1 MIEGTN
7 QRPDKLAL
15 RIAERRAA
23 VARVSVSDGNWNR
36 QIATSENFALSAERS
51 GADSAIEQ
59 AKFDHI
65 ARGLAG
71 AVVNANCDRIVWVS
85 EAIASGENPITVAR
99 LLAAL
104 GLNNKELSAAL
115 GKSKAWVSKRLGLL
129 EAPITVQR
137 LIESGELSESEY
149 YNNRKNIQSGIKN
162 TDGVLM
168 YQRVQTIE
176 INLEAARSLAAILSN
191 LAATSGATP
200 IKLEP
205 DTSKKQIASILNE
218 RAGEILKRFG

>member
-1 MIEGTN
+1 
-7 QRPDKLAL
+7 
-15 RIAERRAA
+15 
-23 VARVSVSDGNWNR
+23 
-36 QIATSENFALSAERS
+36 
-51 GADSAIEQ
+51 
-59 AKFDHI
+59 
-65 ARGLAG
+65 
-71 AVVNANCDRIVWVS
+71 
-85 EAIASGENPITVAR
+85 
-99 LLAAL
+99 
-104 GLNNKELSAAL
+104 
-115 GKSKAWVSKRLGLL
+115 
-129 EAPITVQR
+129 VQR

-162 TDGVLM
+162 TDGVLK

>member
-1 MIEGTN
+1 MIESTN

-23 VARVSVSDGNWNR
+23 VARESVSDGNWNR
-36 QIATSENFALSAERS
+36 QIATSEDFARSGDRS

-85 EAIASGENPITVAR
+85 EAIASGENPLTVAR

-104 GLNNKELSAAL
+104 GLNNKELSVAL

-129 EAPITVQR
+129 EAPIAVQR
-137 LIESGELSESEY
+137 LIESGELAESEY

-162 TDGVLM
+162 TNGVLK
-168 YQRVQTIE
+168 YQRSPTIE
-176 INLEAARSLAAILSN
+176 IRLDAARSLVAILSN

-200 IKLEP
+200 IKL
-205 DTSKKQIASILNE
+205 DQDANKKQIVNVLNE
-218 RAGEILKRFG
+218 HAGEILKRLG